1 LASILATPP
10 NVDMD
15 LIADRKALVA
25 VDLGAQSCRVS
36 ILCWNSGEPHIQLVH
51 RFPNAPRETS
61 TGLRWNVEGIF
72 LGIDRG
78 LRIAGTKAPEG
89 IASIAIDGWA
99 VDYVRL
105 LENGSPVADSFCYRD
120 PRTEEAEREIHALLP
135 ASRLYA
141 LTGVQILRINTLYQL
156 YADKLAND
164 DPTLPWINLPEFM
177 TYRLCGKRVSE
188 YTNATHSG
196 LVALGTHKW
205 CDTIFNE
212 LGLHLPAAP
221 EIVPS
226 GSILGNLTGDLA
238 QLSEFRDTKVIVPAC
253 HDTASAIAAIP
264 ATGNDWAFIS
274 SGTWSLVGT
283 ILESP
288 CVSDAARAANFTNLG
303 GIGGK
308 ICFLKNVNGMWL
320 LRQCMDEWQR
330 LGERWSLP
338 DLLSACASLPPP
350 QSLIDVDD
358 PQLMLPGDTLNKI
371 NEQLRRLGQTPLAPD
386 HAGIPTIA
394 NLVFHSLAA
403 RYAEVLSA
411 IAKVTGKNLK
421 RLFIVGGG
429 NQNTLL
435 NRLTAE
441 RVGIEVVL
449 GSTESTTIGNF
460 AVQLAALQ
468 GDCTP
473 STGVS
478 ANSVAR
484 WAERLMSQSL
494 APVSDPAAG

>member
-1 LASILATPP
+1 
-10 NVDMD
+10 MD
-15 LIADRKALVA
+15 LIADGKALVA
-25 VDLGAQSCRVS
+25 IDLGAQSCRVS
-36 ILCWNSGEPHIQLVH
+36 VLRWNSGEPHIQLVH

-61 TGLRWNVEGIF
+61 TGLRWDVGGIF
-72 LGIDRG
+72 SGIDRG
-78 LRIAGTKAPEG
+78 LRIAASKAPEG

-120 PRTEEAEREIHALLP
+120 PRTEQAEREVHTLLP

-156 YADKLAND
+156 YADKIAND
-164 DPTLPWINLPEFM
+164 DPTLRWIHLPEFM
-177 TYRLCGKRVSE
+177 AYRLCGKRVSE

-196 LVALGTHKW
+196 LVALGTHRW
-205 CDTIFNE
+205 CETIFRD
-212 LGLHLPAAP
+212 LGLDLAAAP

-226 GSILGNLTGDLA
+226 GSILGSLTGDLA
-238 QLSEFRDTKVIVPAC
+238 QLAEFRDTRVIVPAC

-274 SGTWSLVGT
+274 SGTWSLVGAV
-283 ILESP
+283 LESP
-288 CVSDAARAANFTNLG
+288 CVSDSARAANFTNLG

-320 LRQCMDEWQR
+320 LRQCMDEWEKSGQ
-330 LGERWSLP
+330 RWSLP

-350 QSLIDVDD
+350 KFLIDVDD

-371 NEQLRRLGQTPLAPD
+371 NEQLQRQGGTPLAADPIGVP
-386 HAGIPTIA
+386 AIA

-411 IAKVTGKNLK
+411 IAKITGKKLR

-441 RVGIEVVL
+441 RAGIEVVL

-460 AVQLAALQ
+460 AVQLAVLQ

-494 APVSDPAAG
+494 APVSDPAAS

>member
-1 LASILATPP
+1 
-10 NVDMD
+10 MD

-36 ILCWNSGEPHIQLVH
+36 ILRWNSGEPRIQFVH

-61 TGLRWNVEGIF
+61 TGLRWDVEAIF
-72 LGIDRG
+72 AGIDRG
-78 LRIAGTKAPEG
+78 LRMAANKAPEG

-105 LENGSPVADSFCYRD
+105 LEDGSPVADSFCYRD
-120 PRTEEAEREIHALLP
+120 PRTEQAEREVHAILP

-156 YADKLAND
+156 YADRFAND
-164 DPTLPWINLPEFM
+164 DPKLPWINLPEFM

-196 LVALGTHKW
+196 LVALGTYKW

-212 LGLHLPAAP
+212 LGLDLAAAP

-226 GSILGNLTGDLA
+226 GSILGNLTGDLVP
-238 QLSEFRDTKVIVPAC
+238 LPEFRDTKVIVPAC

-283 ILESP
+283 VLDSP

-320 LRQCMDEWQR
+320 LRQCMDEWEK

-338 DLLSACASLPPP
+338 DLLSACKSLPPP
-350 QSLIDVDD
+350 NSLIDVDD
-358 PQLMLPGDTLNKI
+358 PQLMLPGDTINKI
-371 NEQLRRLGQTPLAPD
+371 NQQLQRAQQPPLARD
-386 HAGIPTIA
+386 HSGTAAIA

-411 IAKVTGKNLK
+411 IAKITGTKLN

-441 RVGIEVVL
+441 RAGIEIIL

-468 GDCTP
+468 GDRTP

-478 ANSVAR
+478 AACVAR
-484 WAERLMSQSL
+484 WAERRMSQSL
-494 APVSDPAAG
+494 APISDPAAG